1 MFYSKG
7 YSLERMSEFLTTT
20 SQGVYGIPLGVSA
33 SYIIL
38 FSIYG
43 IATKIAPIALA
54 LIMFGLGLG
63 LTVNDFLRV
72 VKIPRDFL
80 VGFLCQVILLPIIAF
95 ILIKIIPMPLEIA
108 LGVMVIAAAPGGVT
122 SNVLTKFANGDVA
135 LSVSLTAIVSILSI
149 LTVPFIIFT
158 SADLLGVSEINRE
171 ISMTSMSLKMFFVV
185 TVPVIFGMVV
195 RSLMTDFITRK
206 TLIVQRI
213 SVILFMIVFISIW
226 VEEWDRIISFIT
238 RAGLVA
244 FILNI
249 VMIFTGY
256 YVAKY
261 FTSGVA
267 QRKCISLECGLQ
279 NGTLAVFVATQL
291 FDNIVF
297 MVPTAAYALIMFVTS
312 IFFVLIVR
320 KIN

>member
-1 MFYSKG
+1 M
-7 YSLERMSEFLTTT
+7 E
-20 SQGVYGIPLGVSA
+20 
-33 SYIIL
+33 
-38 FSIYG
+38 

-54 LIMFGLGLG
+54 LIMLGLGLG

-108 LGVMVIAAAPGGVT
+108 LGVMIIAAAPGGVT

-135 LSVSLTAIVSILSI
+135 LSISLTAIVSILSI
-149 LTVPFIIFT
+149 LTVPLIIFT
-158 SADLLGVSEINRE
+158 SADLLGVTEINRE
-171 ISMTSMSLKMFFVV
+171 ISMISMSLKMFFVV
-185 TVPVIFGMVV
+185 TIPVIFGMIA
-195 RSLMTDFITRK
+195 RSLMKDFILTK
-206 TLIVQRI
+206 TLIIQRI
-213 SVILFMIVFISIW
+213 SVILFIIVFISIW

-249 VMIFTGY
+249 VMIFIGY

-291 FDNIVF
+291 FDDIVF